1 MRYFFIAST
10 FVFAT
15 VAASLTASEGI
26 FAQGQ
31 SQQVPLPPGGFKPPP
46 APPIKP
52 YQPLA
57 VTLPKPYTDPAFA
70 AFRKQL
76 ADIAAHKDRAA
87 LAKLVVA
94 QGFFWM
100 QDKDLADKHKSGIAN
115 LATAIDLDAKDGSGW
130 EILSSYANDPT
141 AEPLQDHPN
150 VICGPAEPDIDPKA
164 FEALLKATQT
174 EPPDWGYPAGDGLD
188 VRGAAKADAPV
199 IEKLGLILVLV
210 LPDSTPPDNQAQ
222 QAFLHIAT
230 PSGKS
235 GFVPLDAVSSLGGD
249 QICYTKDAGG
259 WKITGYY
266 GGAVQ

>member
-1 MRYFFIAST
+1 MRYILIAST
-10 FVFAT
+10 IVVTA
-15 VAASLTASEGI
+15 VAASFAASEI
-26 FAQGQ
+26 VFAQGQ

-52 YQPLA
+52 YQPIA
-57 VTLPKPYTDPAFA
+57 VTLPKPYPDPSLA

-76 ADIAAHKDRAA
+76 ADVVARKDRAA

-100 QDKDLADKHKSGIAN
+100 QDKDLADKRKSGIAN

-130 EILSSYANDPT
+130 ELLNGYANDPT

-150 VICGPAEPDIDPKA
+150 VICGPAEPGIDSKA

-174 EPPDWGYPAGDGLD
+174 EPPDWGYPAADALE
-188 VRGAAKADAPV
+188 VRGVAKPDAPV
-199 IEKLGLILVLV
+199 IEKLGLILVRV
-210 LPDSTPPDNQAQ
+210 LPDSAPPENQAQ
-222 QAFLHIAT
+222 QTFLHVAT

-235 GFVPLDAVSSLGGD
+235 GFVSLEAMSSLGGD
-249 QICYTKDAGG
+249 QMCYTKEASG

-266 GGAVQ
+266 GGSVQ

>member
-1 MRYFFIAST
+1 MRNFLIAT
-10 FVFAT
+10 TLVLAA
-15 VAASLTASEGI
+15 VAASFIAPVSI

-31 SQQVPLPPGGFKPPP
+31 SQQVPLPPGGFKPLPMP
-46 APPIKP
+46 AIKP
-52 YQPLA
+52 YQAVA

-76 ADIAAHKDRAA
+76 ADVAQKKDRAA
-87 LAKLVVA
+87 LAKLVAA

-100 QDKDLADKHKSGIAN
+100 QDKDLADKRKPGIAN

-130 EILSSYANDPT
+130 EMLNGYANDST
-141 AEPLQDHPN
+141 AESLQDHPN
-150 VICGPAEPDIDPKA
+150 VICGPAEPDIDSKA
-164 FEALLKATQT
+164 FEALLKSTQT
-174 EPPDWGYPAGDGLD
+174 EPPDWGYPASDSLE
-188 VRGAAKADAPV
+188 VRDAAKPDAPV
-199 IEKLGLILVLV
+199 IEKLGLVLVRV
-210 LPDSTPPDNQAQ
+210 LPDSAPPENQAQ

-235 GFVPLDAVSSLGGD
+235 AFVPLEAMSSLGGD
-249 QICYTKDAGG
+249 QMCYIKDASG